1 MTKPNY
7 GAIFYFISRYKM
19 RYIGLFAV
27 ALPVSILEGF
37 GIAAFFPLF
46 SNLLGNSPDEAS
58 GFSGFALGL
67 TNVVPVS
74 SAFVAAV
81 LFLVVIFVAKML
93 GILGRD
99 LLMAWTGAKILY
111 NVKQEIMSRYSNA
124 DYQFMVD
131 SQQGS
136 LIYVG
141 LAAPNAVSNL
151 HLSLLSGFAAF
162 LKIIAIMVVLFS
174 LMPFIAVAFVGLGVV
189 YYIFIHYISK
199 KISYFIGLGRVD
211 ALSKLNIIA
220 NEFLNGF
227 RQITAFNTAKRWESD
242 FDKQNKTYS
251 ELYAKDLAWQSI
263 PRPLLEFT
271 ALGLLLGSI
280 LILRTASPDTFT
292 GDLAALG
299 VFAVAVVQVLPAL
312 NSFGGTRIRMMSVLP
327 DVEVAH
333 RALTQAVPQR
343 KEGHHDLLAFEREI
357 AFEDVSFAHRGR
369 EALMENAN
377 MTFEKGKVTAIV
389 GPSGSGKTTLI
400 NLLLGLFYPSTGRI
414 TIDGVP
420 LEDLKSSTWLGLV
433 GFVSQD
439 PFITNN
445 TIEENIRFNRVGHT
459 KDQVIEAA
467 TISNAHG
474 FISEFPEGY
483 ETVTGDRG
491 SKLSGGQQQ
500 RLCIARAVLNSPEIL
515 IFDEATSSLDSI
527 SERQVQAAID
537 NASASRTVIIIA
549 HRLSTIRNA
558 DKIIVLE
565 NGKVVEQGTHEELL
579 NNRGHYS
586 QQVTAST

>member
-1 MTKPNY
+1 
-7 GAIFYFISRYKM
+7 
-19 RYIGLFAV
+19 
-27 ALPVSILEGF
+27 
-37 GIAAFFPLF
+37 
-46 SNLLGNSPDEAS
+46 
-58 GFSGFALGL
+58 
-67 TNVVPVS
+67 
-74 SAFVAAV
+74 
-81 LFLVVIFVAKML
+81 
-93 GILGRD
+93 
-99 LLMAWTGAKILY
+99 
-111 NVKQEIMSRYSNA
+111 
-124 DYQFMVD
+124 
-131 SQQGS
+131 
-136 LIYVG
+136 
-141 LAAPNAVSNL
+141 
-151 HLSLLSGFAAF
+151 
-162 LKIIAIMVVLFS
+162 
-174 LMPFIAVAFVGLGVV
+174 
-189 YYIFIHYISK
+189 
-199 KISYFIGLGRVD
+199 
-211 ALSKLNIIA
+211 
-220 NEFLNGF
+220 
-227 RQITAFNTAKRWESD
+227 
-242 FDKQNKTYS
+242 
-251 ELYAKDLAWQSI
+251 
-263 PRPLLEFT
+263 
-271 ALGLLLGSI
+271 
-280 LILRTASPDTFT
+280 
-292 GDLAALG
+292 
-299 VFAVAVVQVLPAL
+299 
-312 NSFGGTRIRMMSVLP
+312 MMSVLP

-420 LEDLKSSTWLGLV
+420 LEDLKSSTWLGRV

-474 FISEFPEGY
+474 FISEFPDGY